1 MRWSKPGSALTL
13 AALWCAM
20 AYTAAAPEKQL
31 TVYTAQSSYSM
42 PVLERSGKAYIAVT
56 ELLTPLGAA
65 VAHGKGKDW
74 KVELNTAEAQLTE
87 GKDKALIRRQD
98 KALIRSQQVDLG
110 GNVLVE
116 GGRVLA
122 PLDSALPL
130 LGRLLNKAVDFHQ
143 PSRRIFVGQSFTRF
157 NAEYKNGDRPSL
169 VLNFTQPLRRL
180 DTNHDEERGA
190 LFTHTNKT
198 TLTFRKD
205 PVVSDANKQEFGA
218 GAIQSMAFTEENGT
232 ASIMVTGN
240 AKLQV
245 IRSEDGK
252 TITLQPEAPAVAA
265 IQESDAQS
273 TPTIAEGARHTPE
286 FFVMIDASHGGS
298 DKGASFGGKQM
309 EKDITLR
316 LARELRK
323 ELEERGIA
331 ARLVR
336 DSDID
341 IGLERRAE
349 IANEQRAGIYVA
361 LHAGRPGKGVRV
373 YAPMLADPAQPAA
386 GRFLPWESAQFGAL
400 SRSRTV
406 AQTVAGEL
414 RKKGM
419 SVSILGMPVRPLNNV
434 VPPAIA
440 VELAPD
446 AGDTQSLDNS
456 KRQNTVAS
464 AIASGI
470 AQIRGQMGGRP

>member
-1 MRWSKPGSALTL
+1 MRWSKPGLALTL
-13 AALWCAM
+13 AALCCAM
-20 AYTAAAPEKQL
+20 AFTGAVPEKQL
-31 TVYTAQSSYSM
+31 TVYTAQSSYSL
-42 PVLERSGKAYIAVT
+42 PVLERNGKAYIGVT
-56 ELLTPLGAA
+56 ELLTPLGATIT
-65 VAHGKGKDW
+65 HGKGKDW
-74 KVELNTAEAQLTE
+74 KVELNKAEAKLTE
-87 GKDKALIRRQD
+87 GKDKALIRTQD

-130 LGRLLNKAVDFHQ
+130 LSRLLNTAADFHQ

-169 VLNFTQPLRRL
+169 VLNFTQPLHRL
-180 DTNHDEERGA
+180 DTNHDEERGT

-198 TLTFRKD
+198 TLTFHKD
-205 PVVSDANKQEFGA
+205 PVVSDANKQEFGS
-218 GAIQSMAFTEENGT
+218 GAIQSMAFTEENGA
-232 ASIMVTGN
+232 ASITVTGN

-245 IRSEDGK
+245 IRSEDRK
-252 TITLQPEAPAVAA
+252 TIILQPEAPAAA
-265 IQESDAQS
+265 VQEPDAQS
-273 TPTIAEGARHTPE
+273 TPAIAEGARHTPE
-286 FFVMIDASHGGS
+286 FFVMIDASHGGG
-298 DKGASFGGKQM
+298 DKGASFGSKQM

-386 GRFLPWESAQFGAL
+386 GRFLPWESAQSGAL

-406 AQTVAGEL
+406 AQTVADEL

-446 AGDTQSLDNS
+446 GGDTQSLDS
-456 KRQNTVAS
+456 PKRQNTVAS

-470 AQIRGQMGGRP
+470 AQIHAQMGGHP

>member
-1 MRWSKPGSALTL
+1 MRWSKPGIALTL
-13 AALWCAM
+13 AALWCAI
-20 AYTAAAPEKQL
+20 AYTGAAPEHQL
-31 TVYTAQSSYSM
+31 TVYTAQSSYSL

-56 ELLTPLGAA
+56 ELLTPLGA
-65 VAHGKGKDW
+65 VITHGKGKDW
-74 KVELNTAEAQLTE
+74 KVELNKAEAKLIE
-87 GKDKALIRRQD
+87 GKDKAIIRG
-98 KALIRSQQVDLG
+98 QQVDLG
-110 GNVLVE
+110 GAVLVE
-116 GGRVLA
+116 GDRMLA

-130 LGRLLNKAVDFHQ
+130 LNRLLNTGLDFHQ
-143 PSRRIFVGQSFTRF
+143 PSRRIFIGQSVTRF

-169 VLNFTQPLRRL
+169 VLNFTQPLRQL
-180 DTNHDEERGA
+180 DTNHDEERGT

-198 TLTFRKD
+198 TLTFHKD
-205 PVVSDANKQEFGA
+205 PVVSDANKQEFGS
-218 GAIQSMAFTEENGT
+218 GAIQSMAFTEENGA
-232 ASIMVTGN
+232 ASITVTGN
-240 AKLQV
+240 AKLQI

-252 TITLQPEAPAVAA
+252 TITLQPEAPSVA
-265 IQESDAQS
+265 IQPPEAQG
-273 TPTIAEGARHTPE
+273 TTTTAEGPRHTPE

-298 DKGASFGGKQM
+298 DKGASFGGKQT

-373 YAPMLADPAQPAA
+373 YAPMLADPAQSAP
-386 GRFLPWESAQFGAL
+386 GRFLPWESAQSGAL

-406 AQTVAGEL
+406 AQTVADEL

-440 VELAPD
+440 VELTPEG
-446 AGDTQSLDNS
+446 GDTQSLDSS

-470 AQIRGQMGGRP
+470 AQIQGQMGGRP

>member
-1 MRWSKPGSALTL
+1 MRWSKPGLALTL
-13 AALWCAM
+13 AALCCAM
-20 AYTAAAPEKQL
+20 AFTGAVPEKQL
-31 TVYTAQSSYSM
+31 TVYTAQSSYSL
-42 PVLERSGKAYIAVT
+42 PVLERNGKAYIGVT
-56 ELLTPLGAA
+56 ELLTPLGATIT
-65 VAHGKGKDW
+65 HGKGKDW
-74 KVELNTAEAQLTE
+74 KVELNKAEAKLTE
-87 GKDKALIRRQD
+87 GKDKALIRTQD

-130 LGRLLNKAVDFHQ
+130 LSRLLNTAADFHQ
-143 PSRRIFVGQSFTRF
+143 PSRRIFIGQSFTRF

-169 VLNFTQPLRRL
+169 VLNFTQPLHRL
-180 DTNHDEERGA
+180 DTNHDEERGT

-198 TLTFRKD
+198 TLTFHKD
-205 PVVSDANKQEFGA
+205 PVVSDANKQEFGS
-218 GAIQSMAFTEENGT
+218 GAIQSMAFTEENGA
-232 ASIMVTGN
+232 ASITVTGN

-245 IRSEDGK
+245 IRSEDRK
-252 TITLQPEAPAVAA
+252 TIILQPEAPAAA
-265 IQESDAQS
+265 VQEPDAQS
-273 TPTIAEGARHTPE
+273 TPAIAEGARHTPE
-286 FFVMIDASHGGS
+286 FFVMIDASHGGG
-298 DKGASFGGKQM
+298 DKGASFGSKQM

-386 GRFLPWESAQFGAL
+386 GRFLPWESAQSGAL

-406 AQTVAGEL
+406 AQTVADEL

-446 AGDTQSLDNS
+446 GGDTQSLDS
-456 KRQNTVAS
+456 PKRQNTVAS

-470 AQIRGQMGGRP
+470 AQIHAQMGGHP